1 MEKTIAAISTPLGK
15 GAISIVRMS
24 GDKSFEIA
32 NEVFSPV
39 SNEKIEDRKM
49 ILGNFDLGEAKEKC
63 LMVQFKA
70 PKTFT
75 GEDLVEFQLHGGII
89 VTQKV
94 LERLLSK
101 GASLAEP
108 GEFSKRAFL
117 NGKISLDE
125 AESISEIISSESE
138 SELNV
143 SLNLAGGKL
152 KNDITELQNGLT
164 ELLAKI
170 EVTLDYPEEDI
181 DEVVR
186 DEVDESLSICKTK
199 ILTLIKNSNN
209 AKYVKSGIDVAI
221 VGKTNV
227 GKSSLLNALLGEEKA
242 IVTNIAGTTRDIV
255 EGTIYYNGVKLNL
268 IDTAGIRETE
278 DVVEKIGVDKSKSF
292 FEKADI
298 VLLVLAADEKLDNQA
313 KEILESIKNR
323 PHIIIVNKIDKE
335 RKLERI
341 KDELCVSVL
350 TGENIEKI
358 EKLIFDKVIGDA
370 IDYNKTLITN
380 ERHIEILKEAKKG
393 IEEIQK
399 SKDLTL
405 EIVDMLVKKLW
416 NTLGKITGNTEHE
429 DIVDMI
435 FTKFCLGKW
444 YEKI

>member
-24 GDKSFEIA
+24 GEKAFEIA
-32 NEVFSPV
+32 NEVFSPCK
-39 SNEKIEDRKM
+39 NEMVEPRKM
-49 ILGNFDLGEAKEKC
+49 VLGNFDLGEAKERC

-75 GEDLVEFQLHGGII
+75 GEDMVEFQIHGGII
-89 VTQKV
+89 ITQRV
-94 LERLLSK
+94 LSVLLSK
-101 GASLAEP
+101 GASLSEP

-117 NGKISLDE
+117 NGKLSLDE

-138 SELNV
+138 SELNI

-152 KNDITELQNGLT
+152 KNEITDLQNMLT

-186 DEVDESLSICKTK
+186 DEIDDKLKNCEAK
-199 ILTLIKNSNN
+199 IVTLIKNSNN
-209 AKYVKSGIDVAI
+209 AKFVRSGIDVAI

-255 EGTIYYNGVKLNL
+255 EGTIYHSGIKLNL

-278 DVVEKIGVDKSKSF
+278 DLVEKIGVDKSKSF
-292 FEKADI
+292 FDKADI
-298 VLLVLAADEKLDNQA
+298 ILLVLSAEEELDSEAKNIL
-313 KEILESIKNR
+313 KEIENR
-323 PHIIIVNKIDKE
+323 PHIVVVNKIDKE
-335 RKLERI
+335 RKLEKI
-341 KDELCVSVL
+341 EGELCVSAA
-350 TGENIEKI
+350 TGENVDQI

-370 IDYNKTLITN
+370 IDYNKTLVTN
-380 ERHIEILKEAKKG
+380 ERHIQVLKEAKEVIVELENG
-393 IEEIQK
+393 K
-399 SKDLTL
+399 SLSL
-405 EIVDMLVKKLW
+405 EIVDMLIKKLW

-435 FTKFCLGKW
+435 FSKFCLGK
-444 YEKI
+444 

>member
-1 MEKTIAAISTPLGK
+1 MEKTIVAISTPLGK

-24 GDKSFEIA
+24 GEKALEISSK
-32 NEVFSPV
+32 VFSPLK
-39 SNEKIEDRKM
+39 NETIEPRKM
-49 ILGNFDLGEAKEKC
+49 VLGNFSLEEGKEKC

-94 LERLLSK
+94 LEKLLEN

-125 AESISEIISSESE
+125 AESISEVISSESE
-138 SELNV
+138 GELKC

-152 KNDITELQNGLT
+152 KNDIKELQDMLT

-186 DEVDESLSICKTK
+186 DEVDDKLSLCKSK
-199 ILTLIKNSNN
+199 IENLIKNGNN
-209 AKYVKSGIDVAI
+209 AKFVKSGIDVAI

-255 EGTIYYNGVKLNL
+255 EGTIYYNGIKLNL

-278 DVVEKIGVDKSKSF
+278 DIVEKIGVDKSKSF
-292 FEKADI
+292 FDKADI
-298 VLLVLAADEKLDNQA
+298 VLFVLSAEESLDEEA
-313 KEILESIKNR
+313 KNILKTIKNR
-323 PHIIIVNKIDKE
+323 PHIVVVNKIDSE
-335 RKLERI
+335 RKLEKI
-341 KDELCVSVL
+341 DDELCVSAK
-350 TGENIEKI
+350 TGENVEKI
-358 EKLIFDKVIGDA
+358 EKLIFDKVIDGG
-370 IDYNKTLITN
+370 IDYNKTIVTN
-380 ERHIEILKEAKKG
+380 ERHIEVLKESLSV
-393 IEEIQK
+393 ISELYS
-399 SKDLTL
+399 SKDTAL
-405 EIVDMLVKKLW
+405 EIVDMLIKKLW

-429 DIVDMI
+429 DIIDMI
-435 FTKFCLGKW
+435 FTKFCLGK
-444 YEKI
+444 

>member
-1 MEKTIAAISTPLGK
+1 MEKTIVAISTPLGK

-24 GDKSFEIA
+24 GEKALEISSK
-32 NEVFSPV
+32 VFSPLK
-39 SNEKIEDRKM
+39 NERVEPRKM
-49 ILGNFDLGEAKEKC
+49 VLGNFSLEEGNEKC
-63 LMVQFKA
+63 LMVQFLA
-70 PKTFT
+70 PKTYT

-94 LERLLSK
+94 LEKLIEN
-101 GASLAEP
+101 GATLAEP

-125 AESISEIISSESE
+125 AESISEVISSESE
-138 SELNV
+138 GELKC

-152 KNDITELQNGLT
+152 KNEITSLQNELT

-186 DEVDESLSICKTK
+186 DDIDQKIFSCKEK
-199 ILTLIKNSNN
+199 IEALIKNSNN
-209 AKYVKSGIDVAI
+209 ARFVKSGIDVAI

-255 EGTIYYNGVKLNL
+255 EGTVYYNGIKLNL

-292 FEKADI
+292 FDKADI
-298 VLLVLAADEKLDNQA
+298 VLFVLSAEEKMDEEA
-313 KEILESIKNR
+313 KEILGAIKKR
-323 PHIIIVNKIDKE
+323 PHIVVVNKIDNK
-335 RKLERI
+335 RVLEKI
-341 KDELCVSVL
+341 ENELAVSAK
-350 TGENIEKI
+350 TGENVQEIEKQ
-358 EKLIFDKVIGDA
+358 IFDTVIEGG
-370 IDYNKTLITN
+370 IDYNKTIITN
-380 ERHIEILKEAKKG
+380 ERHIAVLKECLLV
-393 IEEIQK
+393 IQEIVT
-399 SKDLTL
+399 SKNFAL

-435 FTKFCLGKW
+435 FTKFCLGK
-444 YEKI
+444 